1 MVREDKTRVVIT
13 LPVTMLERIDK
24 LSDALGMSRSAF
36 IGMSVGE
43 KCLAYEKA
51 FSAMDSM
58 VEKMSRSN
66 DEQLPGQMDI
76 IDVVSHL
83 NVAK

>member
-1 MVREDKTRVVIT
+1 MIREDKTRVVIT
-13 LPVTMLERIDK
+13 LPSSMLERIDK
-24 LSDALGMSRSAF
+24 LSDALGMSRSGF

-51 FSAMDSM
+51 FSAMDSIAQQIATS
-58 VEKMSRSN
+58 K
-66 DEQLPGQMDI
+66 DEQVPGQMDI
-76 IDVVSHL
+76 IDTVAHL